1 MYIPLDE
8 MMKATALT
16 RSGRLGE
23 ATHLI
28 QRALGGAGA
37 VGANRSLSPAAPDDV
52 TDVPVREREWPA
64 ALPPAAPAVEE
75 QEGTFTQHEHLFDG
89 QRYSYRLYTPAG
101 TAQGETEPRPVL
113 VMLHGCKQDAADF
126 ARGTAM
132 NELARQRG
140 FLVVYPQQLAG
151 GNTMGCW
158 NWFEPAHQQRGR
170 GEPEMIA
177 TLARKIVAGHRGD
190 PRRVYVAGLSA
201 GGAMAMLVGHLY
213 PDVFAAVGVHSGL
226 APGSASDLVSAFAA
240 MRKGRPANA
249 HALTTALPAIVFHG
263 GADKTVHPGNGRQI
277 VQALL
282 AAADMPPPAAS
293 STKEA
298 AKEDGK
304 RVAARTVYK
313 APDGSI
319 WLEHWEI
326 VSGPHAWSGGRPE
339 GSFTDPEGP
348 DASAALVKFLMQ
360 HRRPVQDPAIKR
372 P

>member
-1 MYIPLDE
+1 MYIPLDD

-16 RSGRLGE
+16 RGGRLGE
-23 ATHLI
+23 AIQLI
-28 QRALGGAGA
+28 QRALAGVEPAGA
-37 VGANRSLSPAAPDDV
+37 EPSLSPGAPDDV
-52 TDVPVREREWPA
+52 TDVPFRERERTA
-64 ALPPAAPAVEE
+64 ALPPTAVVQE
-75 QEGTFTQHEHLFDG
+75 QQGAFTQHEHLSDG

-101 TAQGETEPRPVL
+101 AAPGETDPRPVL

-132 NELARQRG
+132 NELARQQG
-140 FLVVYPQQLAG
+140 FLVVYPQQLAS

-177 TLARKIVAGHRGD
+177 TLARRIVAGHGGD
-190 PRRVYVAGLSA
+190 PERVYIAGLSA
-201 GGAMAMLVGHLY
+201 GGAMATLVGSLY

-226 APGSASDLVSAFAA
+226 APGSANDVVSAFAA
-240 MRKGRPANA
+240 MRKGRAA
-249 HALTTALPAIVFHG
+249 TAQGRTMALPTIVFHG
-263 GADKTVHPGNGRQI
+263 SADKTVHPGNGRQI

-282 AAADMPPPAAS
+282 AADALS
-293 STKEA
+293 RTTGS
-298 AKEDGK
+298 AKETTQEDGR

-313 APDGSI
+313 APDGSV

-326 VSGPHAWSGGRPE
+326 ASGPHAWSGGRPE
-339 GSFTDPEGP
+339 GSFTDPAGP

-360 HRRPVQDPAIKR
+360 HRRPVQAAPIKR